1 MPNPVVHFE
10 IGGADGVALQRF
22 YGDAFGWNVMAD
34 NPMAYGL
41 VEEQDGRGIGG
52 GVTAADSPGVT
63 VYIEV
68 DDLQGYLDRV
78 GELGGRTVQE
88 ITVIP
93 GMVTMALFADPAG
106 NVVGLVHSETP
117 PAEE

>member
-10 IGGADGVALQRF
+10 IGGADGAALQRF
-22 YGDAFGWNVMAD
+22 YGDAFGWSVTAD

-41 VEEQDGRGIGG
+41 VDEQEGRGIGG
-52 GVTAADSPGVT
+52 GITAADNPGVT

-68 DDLQGYLDRV
+68 DDLEAYLGKVR
-78 GELGGRTVQE
+78 ELGGSVVQE
-88 ITVIP
+88 VTVIP
-93 GMVTMALFADPAG
+93 GMVTMALFADPEG

-117 PAEE
+117 PAG